1 MAPKKMTIA
10 NPKQDDDIKVDSSEI
25 DAVPKVIKKTV
36 SIIKKK
42 QPTSGKSVEI
52 EKNEEESKPNV
63 VKPKIVKKVLLQEP
77 LKKNDI
83 DAKDAKDAKDTKDAK
98 DEVDAK
104 DDTKD
109 DTKEDADDREIL
121 LDTSKMSKTKKHTNK
136 KQDSNA
142 VSNDLFNEED
152 VDFRTVLLNY
162 DFSKNKTPAKIT
174 KYEKAL
180 LIGKRGKQIEEG
192 ANPNV
197 KVLPG
202 QSAIEIAEEELRQR
216 KIPLIIK
223 RPLGNTFEY
232 WRPRDMEVLMD

>member
-1 MAPKKMTIA
+1 MATATATATA
-10 NPKQDDDIKVDSSEI
+10 NPKQDADIKVDSSEI
-25 DAVPKVIKKTV
+25 DEEPKVVKPTP
-36 SIIKKK
+36 IIKKK
-42 QPTSGKSVEI
+42 LPVKIADVDTKVEDTAD
-52 EKNEEESKPNV
+52 
-63 VKPKIVKKVLLQEP
+63 KPKIVKKVQVQAT
-77 LKKNDI
+77 K
-83 DAKDAKDAKDTKDAK
+83 KDTVKDTVKETVKETVKDTGSKK
-98 DEVDAK
+98 DEIDDVDEN
-104 DDTKD
+104 DDK
-109 DTKEDADDREIL
+109 EIL
-121 LDTSKMSKTKKHTNK
+121 LDASKLSKNKKYTSKKLDGNT
-136 KQDSNA
+136 SNEQF
-142 VSNDLFNEED
+142 NDED
-152 VDFRTVLLNY
+152 VDYRNVLLNY

-180 LIGKRGKQIEEG
+180 LIGKRAKQIEEG

>member
-1 MAPKKMTIA
+1 MAPKKAIPTTEPAVDKVIA
-10 NPKQDDDIKVDSSEI
+10 VDSKDI
-25 DAVPKVIKKTV
+25 DESDKTTKKPVP
-36 SIIKKK
+36 IIKKK
-42 QPTSGKSVEI
+42 QTVAAAVAPT
-52 EKNEEESKPNV
+52 EEPVAAPSI
-63 VKPKIVKKVLLQEP
+63 PKITKKVQIQPKKTETVAATTDEP
-77 LKKNDI
+77 E
-83 DAKDAKDAKDTKDAK
+83 AADTN
-98 DEVDAK
+98 
-104 DDTKD
+104 TN
-109 DTKEDADDREIL
+109 TKEDEIL
-121 LDTSKMSKTKKHTNK
+121 LDASKLSKNK
-136 KQDSNA
+136 KNSNKKSDESSHKE
-142 VSNDLFNEED
+142 SNDLFNEED

-180 LIGKRGKQIEEG
+180 LIGKRAKQIEEG

>member
-1 MAPKKMTIA
+1 MAPKKITIP
-10 NPKQDDDIKVDSSEI
+10 NLKQEADIKADVKVDSSEI
-25 DAVPKVIKKTV
+25 DDTPKLVKKPV

-42 QPTSGKSVEI
+42 QITPISIS
-52 EKNEEESKPNV
+52 EKKEEVPQLDT
-63 VKPKIVKKVLLQEP
+63 VKPKIVKKVQVQASEKEP
-77 LKKNDI
+77 VKEPVKEHL
-83 DAKDAKDAKDTKDAK
+83 
-98 DEVDAK
+98 VK
-104 DDTKD
+104 DDVDEQD
-109 DTKEDADDREIL
+109 DKEIL
-121 LDTSKMSKTKKHTNK
+121 LDASKLLKNKKTTSKKSDGNA
-136 KQDSNA
+136 SNEQF
-142 VSNDLFNEED
+142 NDED

-180 LIGKRGKQIEEG
+180 IIGKRAKQIEEG

>member
-1 MAPKKMTIA
+1 MASKKITIP
-10 NPKQDDDIKVDSSEI
+10 NPKQDADVKADIKVDSSEI
-25 DAVPKVIKKTV
+25 DDTPKLVKKPI

-42 QPTSGKSVEI
+42 QITSTSI
-52 EKNEEESKPNV
+52 SEKKEEESKLDT
-63 VKPKIVKKVLLQEP
+63 VKPKIVKKVQVQSSVKEP
-77 LKKNDI
+77 VKEKVKEQVIND
-83 DAKDAKDAKDTKDAK
+83 DV
-98 DEVDAK
+98 DEQ
-104 DDTKD
+104 DDK
-109 DTKEDADDREIL
+109 EIL
-121 LDTSKMSKTKKHTNK
+121 LDALKLLKPKKHTSK
-136 KQDSNA
+136 KSDGNASNEQF
-142 VSNDLFNEED
+142 NDED

>member
-1 MAPKKMTIA
+1 MAPKKITIP
-10 NPKQDDDIKVDSSEI
+10 NPKQDADVKADVKADIKVDSSEI
-25 DAVPKVIKKTV
+25 DDTSKLVKKPI

-42 QPTSGKSVEI
+42 QITPTSIS
-52 EKNEEESKPNV
+52 EKKEEEPKLDT
-63 VKPKIVKKVLLQEP
+63 VKPKIVKKVQVQASEKEP
-77 LKKNDI
+77 VKEQVKEQLI
-83 DAKDAKDAKDTKDAK
+83 
-98 DEVDAK
+98 K
-104 DDTKD
+104 DDVDEQDDKD
-109 DTKEDADDREIL
+109 DKEIL
-121 LDTSKMSKTKKHTNK
+121 LDASKLLKTKKHTSK
-136 KQDSNA
+136 KSDGNTSNEQI
-142 VSNDLFNEED
+142 NDED

-180 LIGKRGKQIEEG
+180 IIGKRAKQIEEG